1 MRYNNFAMEESA
13 VPPAEI
19 EELKEAIQAEGGQV
33 LAVYREP
40 YKGHWQV
47 FALLPLDKV
56 RATPFQ
62 RDLSEFHVERL
73 KEVIAKLGRFLDPI
87 VAVRAPDGGFW
98 TPNGNHRREA
108 LFQLGRTHIPAVV
121 VPDPNLAFEIL
132 ALNTEKAHNLKE
144 KSLEVVRM
152 YRTLLSSEPTRKEKE
167 FAFQF
172 EAAYFA
178 TLGLV
183 YEEDERFPGSAY
195 VPILRKVDL
204 FLDLE
209 LPLALEE
216 RKKRAELLK
225 EVDSLVDPIVAALR
239 ERGHTQPF
247 LRHGIVSKVNPV
259 KRKKIV
265 TMSYEEA
272 FNRMKAAL
280 SSLDPAKL
288 KVEELIATEYEG
300 S

>member
-1 MRYNNFAMEESA
+1 MPDLPS
-13 VPPAEI
+13 EI
-19 EELKEAIQAEGGQV
+19 EQLKEAIVAEGGQV
-33 LAVYREP
+33 LAVYQEP

-47 FALLPLDKV
+47 FALLPLEKV
-56 RATPFQ
+56 RPTPFQ
-62 RDLSEFHVERL
+62 RDLSEAHVERL

-108 LFQLGRTHIPAVV
+108 LQQLGRTHIPAVV
-121 VPDPNLAFEIL
+121 VPDPTVAFEIL

-144 KSLEVVRM
+144 KALEVIRM
-152 YRTLLSSEPTRKEKE
+152 YRALLAAEPGRKEKE

-172 EAAYFA
+172 EEAHLA
-178 TLGLV
+178 TLGLI
-183 YEEDERFPGSAY
+183 YEENERFHGSAY

-216 RKKRAELLK
+216 RKRRAELLW
-225 EVDSLVDPIVAALR
+225 EVDRMVEPIVQALR
-239 ERGHTQPF
+239 ERGYTQPF

-272 FNRMKAAL
+272 MSRMKAAL
-280 SSLDPAKL
+280 RGLDPTKL
-288 KVEELIATEYEG
+288 KVEELATAVEE
-300 S
+300 